1 MNNVVIVL
9 LNVNSFRNNY
19 DGIRSIIPGNI
30 DVMIIVET
38 KLDDSF
44 PTSQFYIGGY
54 ATPFRR
60 DGNKFGGGILIYVRE
75 DIPCKLLK
83 SHNFPDDIEGLF
95 IELNFRKSRL
105 LLLGTYHPPNQ
116 HGDYYFQFIGD
127 ALDVY
132 STNYEKYIF
141 AGDFNAEEN
150 ELVLRRFLELY
161 GLKHLVHEHTCFKS
175 VNNPSCI
182 NLLLT
187 NSSCSFQHTSV
198 MSSGLSDFHELV
210 FTVMK
215 TIFPK
220 AKPNKIFYRNY
231 KNFNETIFKDD
242 LKRYLYANTESS
254 RNFSKFIEMFLN
266 VLDIHAPMK
275 KKYIRANE
283 VPYMTKPLRK
293 AIMTRSRLVNKFHK
307 TKSLADKAVFKRQ
320 KNYCNRLY
328 KRERKKFYN
337 NLELNTITDNRK
349 FWSTMKPFLTD
360 KGVSKN
366 SITLIESSKIIV
378 EDCEVADT
386 LNLYFNNAVTSLG
399 INEPAD
405 IITETQNIND
415 PIETILL
422 KFSNHRSI
430 LMINAIHIN
439 STFSF
444 HLTSLTEI
452 LNEINNLNTK
462 ISNPENT
469 VSAKHLKEHI
479 DVSSNILHEIINFC
493 IINSKFD
500 DGMKLADI
508 TPVHKKDDT
517 TNKSNYRPV
526 SGLPSGSKIF
536 EKVHS
541 RTNWSLYEKHS

>member
-1 MNNVVIVL
+1 MISPSIDELNRDLKFLIFTLFCYVLGLFVSFTLVNRDIHNNNCRNVKLPTIGDSITDKLNKIRSRNMNNVAIGL
-9 LNVNSFRNNY
+9 LNVNSFRNKF
-19 DGIRSIIPGNI
+19 DGIRLFIPGNI
-30 DVMIIVET
+30 DAMIIVET

-44 PTSQFYIGGY
+44 PIAQFYIDGY

-60 DGNKFGGGILIYVRE
+60 DRNKFGGGILIYVRE

-105 LLLGTYHPPNQ
+105 ILGTYHPPNQ
-116 HGDYYFQFIGD
+116 HDDYYFQSIGD

-132 STNYEKYIF
+132 NTNYEKYML

-150 ELVLRRFLELY
+150 ELVMKRFLELY
-161 GLKHLVHEHTCFKS
+161 GLKNLVHENTCFKS

-182 NLLLT
+182 DLLLT
-187 NSSCSFQHTSV
+187 NSRCSFQHTSV

-210 FTVMK
+210 LTVMK

-220 AKPNKIFYRNY
+220 AKPNEIFYRNY

-254 RNFSKFIEMFLN
+254 RNFSKFQKIFLN
-266 VLDIHAPMK
+266 VLDIHAHMK

-293 AIMTRSRLVNKFHK
+293 AIMTRSRLENKFHK

-320 KNYCNRLY
+320 KNYCNRLD

-366 SITLIESSKIIV
+366 SIKLIVGSKIIV

-386 LNLYFNNAVTSLG
+386 LNIYFNNAVTSVG

-415 PIETILL
+415 PIETI
-422 KFSNHRSI
+422 
-430 LMINAIHIN
+430 
-439 STFSF
+439 
-444 HLTSLTEI
+444 
-452 LNEINNLNTK
+452 
-462 ISNPENT
+462 
-469 VSAKHLKEHI
+469 
-479 DVSSNILHEIINFC
+479 
-493 IINSKFD
+493 
-500 DGMKLADI
+500 
-508 TPVHKKDDT
+508 
-517 TNKSNYRPV
+517 
-526 SGLPSGSKIF
+526 
-536 EKVHS
+536 
-541 RTNWSLYEKHS
+541 